1 MNLMIVKFSKTSLV
15 ISLFMI
21 LFLLIMILYAET
33 KEKIILDRI
42 SNKYLSKLPLQV
54 EFDIIQKFNGQD
66 QPQEISGVFYLNSD
80 SSFRVKFPDQEIL
93 YDGKWLWSL
102 DKSADQV
109 VVEEFNTQSSLKFL
123 YDIVNGN
130 WGKFVID
137 NISIFDSTANIAE
150 INLRTKDE
158 NNFFRYIV
166 LKVDTLLN
174 VIKEANC
181 VDFQQNNISIV
192 FKNFVPIA
200 YSDSLLFKDEDF
212 NNKELIDLRP

>member
-1 MNLMIVKFSKTSLV
+1 MIIKFSKTSLV
-15 ISLFMI
+15 ISLFVI

-33 KEKIILDRI
+33 EEKKILDRI

-54 EFDIIQKFNGQD
+54 EFDIIQEFNGRE

-80 SSFRVKFPDQEIL
+80 SSFKVKFPDQEIL

-102 DKSADQV
+102 DKSTNQV

-130 WGKFVID
+130 WGEFVVD
-137 NISIFDSTANIAE
+137 NIFIFNSTANIAE
-150 INLRTKDE
+150 INLRTQDE

-200 YSDSLLFKDEDF
+200 YSDSLLFKDDDF

>member
-1 MNLMIVKFSKTSLV
+1 
-15 ISLFMI
+15 
-21 LFLLIMILYAET
+21 MILYAET
-33 KEKIILDRI
+33 EEKMILDRI
-42 SNKYLSKLPLQV
+42 SNKYLNKLPLQV
-54 EFDIIQKFNGQD
+54 EFDIIQKFSRQD

-130 WGKFVID
+130 WGKFVVD
-137 NISIFDSTANIAE
+137 NISIFNSTANIAE
-150 INLRTKDE
+150 INLRTQDE

>member
-1 MNLMIVKFSKTSLV
+1 MITKFSKTSLV

-33 KEKIILDRI
+33 EEKMILDRI
-42 SNKYLSKLPLQV
+42 SNNYLSKLPFQV
-54 EFDIIQKFNGQD
+54 EFDIIQKFSGRE

-123 YDIVNGN
+123 YNIVNGN
-130 WGKFVID
+130 WGEFVID

-158 NNFFRYIV
+158 NNFFKYIV

>member
-1 MNLMIVKFSKTSLV
+1 MIVKFSKTSLV
-15 ISLFMI
+15 ISLFVI

-33 KEKIILDRI
+33 EEKMILDRI
-42 SNKYLSKLPLQV
+42 SNKCLSKLPLQV

-66 QPQEISGVFYLNSD
+66 QPQEISGVFYLSSD
-80 SSFRVKFPDQEIL
+80 SSFRVKFPNQEIL

-130 WGKFVID
+130 WGKFVVD
-137 NISIFDSTANIAE
+137 NISIFNSTANIAE
-150 INLRTKDE
+150 INLRTQDE
-158 NNFFRYIV
+158 NNFFKYIV

>member
-1 MNLMIVKFSKTSLV
+1 MIVKFSKTSLL

-33 KEKIILDRI
+33 EEKMILDRI
-42 SNKYLSKLPLQV
+42 SNKYLNKLPLQV
-54 EFDIIQKFNGQD
+54 EFDIIQKFNGQE

-80 SSFRVKFPDQEIL
+80 SSFRVKFPGQEIL

-130 WGKFVID
+130 WKEFVID

-158 NNFFRYIV
+158 NNFFRYIA

>member
-1 MNLMIVKFSKTSLV
+1 MVLS
-15 ISLFMI
+15 
-21 LFLLIMILYAET
+21 LLIMILYAET

-54 EFDIIQKFNGQD
+54 EFDIIQKFSGQD

-80 SSFRVKFPDQEIL
+80 SSFRVKFPGHEIL

-130 WGKFVID
+130 WGKFVAD

-192 FKNFVPIA
+192 FKNFIPIA

-212 NNKELIDLRP
+212 NNKEL

>member
-1 MNLMIVKFSKTSLV
+1 MIVKFSKTSLV
-15 ISLFMI
+15 ISLFVI

-33 KEKIILDRI
+33 EEKKILDRI

-54 EFDIIQKFNGQD
+54 EFDIIQEFNGRE

-80 SSFRVKFPDQEIL
+80 SSFKVKFPDQEIL

-102 DKSADQV
+102 DKSTNQV

-130 WGKFVID
+130 WGEFVVD
-137 NISIFDSTANIAE
+137 NIFIFNSTANIAE
-150 INLRTKDE
+150 INLRTQDE

-200 YSDSLLFKDEDF
+200 YSDSLLFKDDDF

>member
-1 MNLMIVKFSKTSLV
+1 MITKFSKTSLV
-15 ISLFMI
+15 ISLFVV

-33 KEKIILDRI
+33 EEKMILDRI
-42 SNKYLSKLPLQV
+42 SNKYLNKLPLQV
-54 EFDIIQKFNGQD
+54 EFDIIQKFNGQE
-66 QPQEISGVFYLNSD
+66 QPQEISGVFYLSSD

-130 WGKFVID
+130 WGEFVID

-150 INLRTKDE
+150 INLRTQDE

-200 YSDSLLFKDEDF
+200 YSDSLLFKDKDF

>member
-1 MNLMIVKFSKTSLV
+1 MMVKFSKTSLV
-15 ISLFMI
+15 IILFVV
-21 LFLLIMILYAET
+21 LFLLIMILYAGT

-42 SNKYLSKLPLQV
+42 SNKYLNKLPLQV
-54 EFDIIQKFNGQD
+54 EFDIIQKFSGQD

-130 WGKFVID
+130 WGKFVVD
-137 NISIFDSTANIAE
+137 NISIFNSTANIAE
-150 INLRTKDE
+150 INLRTQDE